1 MSSKKDRNANINTAR
16 QQHTNVGTLLYRH
29 VTFTTQYKAILL
41 PCSMLTPVIA
51 LLDHADYKSRFHL
64 LSDLRWNLQAH
75 MLANLKPVD
84 LG

>member
-41 PCSMLTPVIA
+41 PCAMLTPVIA
-51 LLDHADYKSRFHL
+51 LP
-64 LSDLRWNLQAH
+64 
-75 MLANLKPVD
+75 ANMTSGCALHI
-84 LG
+84 GFAAGA